1 MRGNRIAALQQYD
14 SAAHKAQE
22 VLTYFFGSLTHDAE

>member
-14 SAAHKAQE
+14 SATHKTQE
-22 VLTYFFGSLTHDAE
+22 VLTYFFGL